1 MKDSAELSS
10 YFTIEKRRNISVVC
24 YTEKGMERLRGGKS
38 ALCPLE
44 ESPRKGLNKE
54 EDSGALNGVPSLP
67 PDSLTAPPADVVTEV
82 SSSGQEGSDA
92 EPIQSPR
99 KAKLSLRA
107 ISSSSSTSS
116 APVKDSPPQK
126 ITLYQPTTD
135 FKSILRGLIFRFFP
149 RDDVIQYNTFPAPTT
164 SATANAFVS
173 MITIPVL
180 VLETTGLPS
189 ASKKG
194 AEQSAAECILCHELL
209 LALQSSRSIP
219 SSKSK
224 AKETSFVEREGCMIA
239 YDYKS
244 VLSRL
249 LSKTLRESVSVVEY
263 RTVPVEGGFLSTVDI
278 AVFDVHAQGIV
289 CRSKKLSEQSAASEL
304 LKSEALRAICGEPD
318 AQVGETASAVSLPS
332 GDADKG
338 SDDLHAVKRQRLE
351 LLHLPPGGEEMVV
364 VSSSA
369 EDMISCPRRALETVL
384 SNLFP
389 RDSLSEYIIYTRKHD
404 SWDQREEDAEEDD
417 SDACILH
424 IVPLAMRIACCNE
437 DECARDALDS
447 PLIQSID
454 RFWKLLAKNRIS
466 LWCQARIN

>member
-10 YFTIEKRRNISVVC
+10 YFTIEKRQNISVVC

-44 ESPRKGLNKE
+44 ESPRKGPIKE
-54 EDSGALNGVPSLP
+54 EDSGILNGIPLP
-67 PDSLTAPPADVVTEV
+67 PADSLTIPPADVLMEV

-92 EPIQSPR
+92 EPIHSPR

-107 ISSSSSTSS
+107 ISSSSSSASSSTSS
-116 APVKDSPPQK
+116 APVKESPPQK
-126 ITLYQPTTD
+126 VTLYQPTTD

-149 RDDVIQYNTFPAPTT
+149 RDDVIQYNTFPAPTA
-164 SATANAFVS
+164 SATASAFVS
-173 MITIPVL
+173 MVTIPVL
-180 VLETTGLPS
+180 LLETTGLPS

-209 LALQSSRSIP
+209 LALQSSRSVP

-224 AKETSFVEREGCMIA
+224 AKEKSIIEREGPMIA
-239 YDYKS
+239 NDYKS

-263 RTVPVEGGFLSTVDI
+263 RTLPLEGGFLSTVDI
-278 AVFDVHAQGIV
+278 AVFDVRAQGIV

-332 GDADKG
+332 GDADNG
-338 SDDLHAVKRQRLE
+338 IDDLHAEKRQRLE
-351 LLHLPPGGEEMVV
+351 LLHLPPEGEEMVV

-369 EDMISCPRRALETVL
+369 EVMVSCPRRALETVL

-389 RDSLSEYIIYTRKHD
+389 RETLSEYIIYTRKHD
-404 SWDQREEDAEEDD
+404 SLDQMEKEEEEDD

-454 RFWKLLAKNRIS
+454 CFWKFLAKNGIS
-466 LWCQARIN
+466 